1 MKSNLL
7 KTTTLSYTHLQTGY
21 CKLSVDCN
29 TRYRF
34 SFKKTINTTLTYY
47 ILNGFQLALTI
58 MKYLSIMILILL
70 SAGSADAQSKKLQKA
85 TFGMGC
91 FWCSE
96 ALFQRLEG
104 VTAVRSGFE
113 GGSVP
118 NPSYEDVCTGTTGHA
133 EVIEVTYDPAKIKY
147 DELLEVFW
155 KSHDPTTL
163 NRQGA
168 DVGTQYRSVVFYHND
183 EQKQIAEKYKK
194 ELNATNAYGKPVV
207 TAIAKAGP
215 FYVAEAYHQD
225 YFNKN
230 GNQPYCRLV
239 ILPKLEKLEK
249 VFKAKLK
256 KN

>member
-1 MKSNLL
+1 
-7 KTTTLSYTHLQTGY
+7 
-21 CKLSVDCN
+21 
-29 TRYRF
+29 
-34 SFKKTINTTLTYY
+34 
-47 ILNGFQLALTI
+47 
-58 MKYLSIMILILL
+58 
-70 SAGSADAQSKKLQKA
+70 
-85 TFGMGC
+85 MGC

-96 ALFQRLEG
+96 ALFQRLDG
-104 VTAVRSGFE
+104 VTAVRSGYE
-113 GGSVP
+113 GGSVA

-133 EVIEVTYDPAKIKY
+133 EVIEVSYDPSKIKY

-168 DVGTQYRSVVFYHND
+168 DVGTQYRSVIFYHND

-194 ELNATNAYGKPVV
+194 ELNDSKAYGKPVV
-207 TAIAKAGP
+207 TAIDKAST
-215 FYVAEAYHQD
+215 FYVAEGYHQD

-249 VFKAKLK
+249 IFKAKLK
-256 KN
+256 PH

>member
-1 MKSNLL
+1 
-7 KTTTLSYTHLQTGY
+7 
-21 CKLSVDCN
+21 
-29 TRYRF
+29 
-34 SFKKTINTTLTYY
+34 
-47 ILNGFQLALTI
+47 
-58 MKYLSIMILILL
+58 MKYLSIMILVLL
-70 SAGSADAQSKKLQKA
+70 SALSADQADAQSKKLQKA

-96 ALFQRLEG
+96 ALFQRLDG
-104 VTAVRSGFE
+104 VSSVRSGYE
-113 GGSVP
+113 GGDVA

-133 EVIEVTYDPAKIKY
+133 EVIEVTYDPLKIKY

-194 ELNATNAYGKPVV
+194 ELNDTRAFGKPVV
-207 TAIAKAGP
+207 TAINKAAT
-215 FYVAEAYHQD
+215 FYPAESYHQD

-230 GNQPYCRLV
+230 GSQPYCRMV

-249 VFKAKLK
+249 IFKAKLK
-256 KN
+256 H

>member
-1 MKSNLL
+1 M
-7 KTTTLSYTHLQTGY
+7 
-21 CKLSVDCN
+21 
-29 TRYRF
+29 F
-34 SFKKTINTTLTYY
+34 
-47 ILNGFQLALTI
+47 FQLVFII
-58 MKYLSIMILILL
+58 MKYITIMVLVLL
-70 SAGSADAQSKKLQKA
+70 STLSADPANAQAKKLQKA

-96 ALFQRLEG
+96 ALFQRLNG
-104 VTAVRSGFE
+104 VSSVRSGYE
-113 GGSVP
+113 GGDVA

-133 EVIEVTYDPAKIKY
+133 EVIEVTYDPLKIKY

-168 DVGTQYRSVVFYHND
+168 DVGTQYRSVVFYHNE

-194 ELNATNAYGKPVV
+194 ELNDTKAFGKPVV
-207 TAIAKAGP
+207 TAINKAST
-215 FYVAEAYHQD
+215 FYMADNYHQD

-230 GNQPYCRLV
+230 GNQPYCRMV

-256 KN
+256 H